1 MCYYKIC
8 RDINGLDILFFIRL
22 DGQASLDDPLALP
35 LDLLSPFALLIT
47 HTYLE
52 NTATTITI
60 MTYDT

>member
-35 LDLLSPFALLIT
+35 PDLLSPFALLIT
-47 HTYLE
+47 HILK
-52 NTATTITI
+52 ILQPQLR
-60 MTYDT
+60 